1 MIHIYTSNG
10 KGKTTASLGLGL
22 RAAGA
27 GKKVLLIQFLKNG
40 ESSEIKAIKKIKNF
54 DVKVFGK
61 KGFLNKNKLTKKDF
75 NLARQGFN
83 FVRKAVKSKKYGLI
97 ILDEINLIN
106 NFGLIKTNDL
116 ISLIKKTPSEIE
128 LILTGRN
135 ASKEIIQLADLVTEM
150 KEIKHYYKK
159 GIKARKGIEF

>member
-1 MIHIYTSNG
+1 MIHIYTGNG
-10 KGKTTASLGLGL
+10 KGKTTAALGLGL

-27 GKKVLLIQFLKNG
+27 GKKVLLVQFLKDG
-40 ESSEIKAIKKIKNF
+40 KSSEIRLIRKFKNF

-106 NFGLIKTNDL
+106 NFGLIETKDILNF
-116 ISLIKKTPSEIE
+116 IKEVPSKIE
-128 LILTGRN
+128 LVLTGRY
-135 ASKEIIQLADLVTEM
+135 ASKKIIQLADLVTEM

-159 GIKARKGIEF
+159 NIKARKGIEF